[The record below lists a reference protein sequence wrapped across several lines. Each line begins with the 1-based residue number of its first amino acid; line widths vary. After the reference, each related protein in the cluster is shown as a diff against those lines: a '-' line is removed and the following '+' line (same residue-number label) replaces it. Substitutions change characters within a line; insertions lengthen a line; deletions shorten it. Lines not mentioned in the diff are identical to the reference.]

1 MGGGVPIHEEE
12 VEVLVPKESKLL
24 KWWKTLIYEEYHLTI
39 WFVEGKTV
47 DGNGN
52 ASYKRVEKHYKA
64 TKISKITPKFIKFT
78 NMDKQPVQIR
88 SEEPMNWDLVKVY

>member
-1 MGGGVPIHEEE
+1 MGGGIPIKPREE
-12 VEVLVPKESKLL
+12 EVLVPKESKIL
-24 KWWKTLIYEEYHLTI
+24 KWWKRLIYEEYHLTI
-39 WFVEGKTV
+39 WFVEGKVV

-52 ASYKRVEKHYKA
+52 ASYKRVEKFYKA
-64 TKISKITPKFIKFT
+64 TKVGKLTPKFIKFT